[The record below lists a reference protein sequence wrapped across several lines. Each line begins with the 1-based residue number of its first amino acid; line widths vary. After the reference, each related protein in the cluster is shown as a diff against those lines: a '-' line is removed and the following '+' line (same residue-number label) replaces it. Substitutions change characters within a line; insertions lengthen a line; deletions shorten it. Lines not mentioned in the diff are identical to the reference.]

1 MAAQHDPPGSSA
13 RVQRDAQ
20 PDVEHLKLIQGVIT
34 RLAGNSFLL
43 KGWAVTLVAGLS
55 ALAKTGGD
63 RGIGWIA
70 CGVVVVFALLDA
82 TYLAYERAFRNLY
95 TTAVKCPGTVPPWSL
110 TITKPGAAEILL
122 ALTTWSVWPLYT
134 AAAFGAV
141 LVGVGV

>member
-1 MAAQHDPPGSSA
+1 MTQ
-13 RVQRDAQ
+13 DAQ

-43 KGWAVTLVAGLS
+43 KGWAVTLVAGLT

-63 RGIGWIA
+63 RGIAWIA
-70 CGVVVVFALLDA
+70 CGVVIVFALLDA
-82 TYLAYERAFRNLY
+82 TYLAHERAFRHLY
-95 TTAVKCPGTVPPWSL
+95 VKAAKSPREPTVSRWSL
-110 TITKPGAAEILL
+110 AITKPGPADVLH

-134 AAAFGAV
+134 VAAFGAA